1 MYNAPIENDVLWT
14 MFENGW
20 TYDDFQRNVNECEL
34 LHSLGKMHVRH
45 IEKARIAVEYLES
58 ENFKRE
64 YELFAQIYEILH
76 PYIEKEVLQDFG
88 FSVEFY
94 DEVEITLE
102 TNVEY
107 EFNGSDSNFK
117 KLKGSYTD
125 IVDAWKNM
133 LTNTLSHL
141 FNIDF

>member
-1 MYNAPIENDVLWT
+1 MYNVPIENDVLWT
-14 MFENGW
+14 MLEEGW
-20 TYDDFQRNVNECEL
+20 NYDDFKRNVNECEL

-88 FSVEFY
+88 FSVEFN

-107 EFNGSDSNFK
+107 ELIGSDSNFK

-125 IVDAWKNM
+125 IVDGLKEHVDKY
-133 LTNTLSHL
+133 LKP
-141 FNIDF
+141 FI

>member
-14 MFENGW
+14 MLEEGW
-20 TYDDFQRNVNECEL
+20 TYDDFKRNVNECEQ

-88 FSVEFY
+88 FSVEFN

-125 IVDAWKNM
+125 IVDGLKEHVDKY
-133 LTNTLSHL
+133 LKP
-141 FNIDF
+141 FI

>member
-1 MYNAPIENDVLWT
+1 MYNDPIENDDLWT
-14 MFENGW
+14 MFENGR

-88 FSVEFY
+88 FSVEFN

-125 IVDAWKNM
+125 IVDGLKEHVDKY
-133 LTNTLSHL
+133 LKP
-141 FNIDF
+141 FI

>member
-1 MYNAPIENDVLWT
+1 MYNYPIENDVLWT
-14 MFENGW
+14 MFEKGW
-20 TYDDFQRNVNECEL
+20 TYDDFKNNIDECEI
-34 LHSLGKMHVRH
+34 LHSQGKIHIRH
-45 IEKARIAVEYLES
+45 IERAHIEIEYLES

-64 YELFAQIYEILH
+64 YEIFAQIYELLYPI
-76 PYIEKEVLQDFG
+76 IEQEVIQDFG
-88 FSVEFY
+88 FSVEFN

-125 IVDAWKNM
+125 IVDGLKEHVDKY
-133 LTNTLSHL
+133 LKPFIEH
-141 FNIDF
+141 

>member
-14 MFENGW
+14 MLEEGW
-20 TYDDFQRNVNECEL
+20 TYDDFKRNVNECEQ

-76 PYIEKEVLQDFG
+76 PYIEKEVLRDFG
-88 FSVEFY
+88 FSVEFN

-107 EFNGSDSNFK
+107 EFNGSDSNCK

-125 IVDAWKNM
+125 IVDGLKEHVDKY
-133 LTNTLSHL
+133 LKP
-141 FNIDF
+141 FI

>member
-14 MFENGW
+14 MFENGR

-34 LHSLGKMHVRH
+34 LHSLGKLHVRH

-88 FSVEFY
+88 FSVEFN

-125 IVDAWKNM
+125 IVDGLKEHVDKY
-133 LTNTLSHL
+133 LKP
-141 FNIDF
+141 FI

>member
-1 MYNAPIENDVLWT
+1 MYNVPIENDVLWT
-14 MFENGW
+14 MLEEGW
-20 TYDDFQRNVNECEL
+20 NYDDFKRNVNECEL

-88 FSVEFY
+88 FSVEFN

-102 TNVEY
+102 TNAEY

-125 IVDAWKNM
+125 IVDGLKEHVDKY
-133 LTNTLSHL
+133 LKP
-141 FNIDF
+141 FI

>member
-14 MFENGW
+14 MLEEGW
-20 TYDDFQRNVNECEL
+20 TYDDFKRNVNECEQ

-88 FSVEFY
+88 FSVEFN

-107 EFNGSDSNFK
+107 ELIGSDSNFK

-125 IVDAWKNM
+125 IVDGLKEHVDKY
-133 LTNTLSHL
+133 LKP
-141 FNIDF
+141 FI

>member
-14 MFENGW
+14 MLEEGW
-20 TYDDFQRNVNECEL
+20 TYDDFKRNVNECEQ

-76 PYIEKEVLQDFG
+76 LYIEKEVLQDFG
-88 FSVEFY
+88 FSVEFN

-125 IVDAWKNM
+125 IVDGLKEHVDKY
-133 LTNTLSHL
+133 LKP
-141 FNIDF
+141 FI

>member
-1 MYNAPIENDVLWT
+1 MYNVPIENDVLWT
-14 MFENGW
+14 MLEEGW
-20 TYDDFQRNVNECEL
+20 TYDDFKRNVNECEL

-102 TNVEY
+102 TNAEY

-117 KLKGSYTD
+117 NLKGSYTD
-125 IVDAWKNM
+125 IVDGLREHVDKY
-133 LTNTLSHL
+133 LKP
-141 FNIDF
+141 FI

>member
-20 TYDDFQRNVNECEL
+20 TYDDFKRNVNECEQ

-88 FSVEFY
+88 FSVEFN

-125 IVDAWKNM
+125 IVDGLKEHVDKY
-133 LTNTLSHL
+133 LKP
-141 FNIDF
+141 FI

>member
-20 TYDDFQRNVNECEL
+20 TYDDFHRNVNECEQ

-88 FSVEFY
+88 FSVEFN

-125 IVDAWKNM
+125 IVDGLKEHVDKY
-133 LTNTLSHL
+133 LKP
-141 FNIDF
+141 FI

>member
-1 MYNAPIENDVLWT
+1 MYNVPIENDVLWT
-14 MFENGW
+14 MLEEGW
-20 TYDDFQRNVNECEL
+20 NYDDFKRNVNECEL

-88 FSVEFY
+88 FSVEFN

-102 TNVEY
+102 TNAEY

-125 IVDAWKNM
+125 IVDA
-133 LTNTLSHL
+133 
-141 FNIDF
+141 

>member
-14 MFENGW
+14 MLEEGW
-20 TYDDFQRNVNECEL
+20 TYDDFKRNVDECEL
-34 LHSLGKMHVRH
+34 LHSLGKMHVRY

-64 YELFAQIYEILH
+64 YELFAQIYEMLH
-76 PYIEKEVLQDFG
+76 PYIEKEVLQDLG
-88 FSVEFY
+88 FSVEFN

-107 EFNGSDSNFK
+107 EFNGSNSIFK

-125 IVDAWKNM
+125 IVDGLKEHAYKY
-133 LTNTLSHL
+133 LKP
-141 FNIDF
+141 FI

>member
-14 MFENGW
+14 MFENGR

-88 FSVEFY
+88 FSVEFN

-125 IVDAWKNM
+125 IVDGLKEHVDKY
-133 LTNTLSHL
+133 LKP
-141 FNIDF
+141 FI

>member
-1 MYNAPIENDVLWT
+1 MYNVPIENDVLWT
-14 MFENGW
+14 MLEEGW
-20 TYDDFQRNVNECEL
+20 NYDDFKRNVNECEL

-88 FSVEFY
+88 FSVEFN

-125 IVDAWKNM
+125 IVDGLKEHVDKY
-133 LTNTLSHL
+133 LKP
-141 FNIDF
+141 FI

>member
-1 MYNAPIENDVLWT
+1 MYNVPIENDVLWT
-14 MFENGW
+14 MLEEGW
-20 TYDDFQRNVNECEL
+20 TYDDFKRNVNECEQ

-45 IEKARIAVEYLES
+45 IEKARIAVEYLEP

-88 FSVEFY
+88 FSVEFN

-102 TNVEY
+102 TNAEY

-125 IVDAWKNM
+125 IVDGLKEHVDKY
-133 LTNTLSHL
+133 LKP
-141 FNIDF
+141 FI

>member
-14 MFENGW
+14 MLEEGW
-20 TYDDFQRNVNECEL
+20 TYDDFKRNVNECEQ

-64 YELFAQIYEILH
+64 YELFAQIYEMLH
-76 PYIEKEVLQDFG
+76 PYIEKEVLQDLG
-88 FSVEFY
+88 FSVEFN

-117 KLKGSYTD
+117 KLKGSYTN
-125 IVDAWKNM
+125 IVDILKEHVDKY
-133 LTNTLSHL
+133 LKPFIEH
-141 FNIDF
+141 

>member
-14 MFENGW
+14 MLEEGW
-20 TYDDFQRNVNECEL
+20 TYDDFKRNVNECEQ

-64 YELFAQIYEILH
+64 DELFAQIYELLYPI
-76 PYIEKEVLQDFG
+76 IEKEVIQDYG
-88 FSVEFY
+88 FSIEY
-94 DEVEITLE
+94 NDEVEVTLE

-117 KLKGSYTD
+117 KLKGSYTN
-125 IVDAWKNM
+125 IVDILKEHVDKY
-133 LTNTLSHL
+133 LKPFIEH
-141 FNIDF
+141 

>member
-1 MYNAPIENDVLWT
+1 MYNDPIENDVLWT
-14 MFENGW
+14 MFENGR

-88 FSVEFY
+88 FSVEFN

-125 IVDAWKNM
+125 IVDGLKEHVDKY
-133 LTNTLSHL
+133 LKQ
-141 FNIDF
+141 FI

>member
-1 MYNAPIENDVLWT
+1 MYNTPIENDVLWT
-14 MFENGW
+14 MFENGR

-88 FSVEFY
+88 FSVEFN

-125 IVDAWKNM
+125 IVDGLKEHVDKY
-133 LTNTLSHL
+133 LKP
-141 FNIDF
+141 FI

>member
-20 TYDDFQRNVNECEL
+20 TYDDLQRNVNECEL
-34 LHSLGKMHVRH
+34 LHSLGKMHVCH
-45 IEKARIAVEYLES
+45 IEKARIAVEYLEP

-88 FSVEFY
+88 FSVEFN

-117 KLKGSYTD
+117 KLQGSYTD
-125 IVDAWKNM
+125 IVDGLKEHVDKY
-133 LTNTLSHL
+133 LKP
-141 FNIDF
+141 FI

>member
-1 MYNAPIENDVLWT
+1 MYNVPIENDVLWT
-14 MFENGW
+14 MLEEGC
-20 TYDDFQRNVNECEL
+20 THDDFKRNVNECEL

-88 FSVEFY
+88 FSVEFN

-102 TNVEY
+102 TNAEY

-117 KLKGSYTD
+117 KIKGSYTD
-125 IVDAWKNM
+125 IVDGQKEHVDKY
-133 LTNTLSHL
+133 LKP
-141 FNIDF
+141 FI

>member
-1 MYNAPIENDVLWT
+1 MYNDPIENDVLWT
-14 MFENGW
+14 MFENGR

-88 FSVEFY
+88 FSVEFN

-125 IVDAWKNM
+125 IVDGLKEHVDKY
-133 LTNTLSHL
+133 LKP
-141 FNIDF
+141 FI

>member
-1 MYNAPIENDVLWT
+1 MYNAPIESDVLWT
-14 MFENGW
+14 MLEEGW
-20 TYDDFQRNVNECEL
+20 TYDDFKRNVNECEL

-88 FSVEFY
+88 FSVEFN
-94 DEVEITLE
+94 DEVEITQE

-125 IVDAWKNM
+125 IVDGLKEHVDKY
-133 LTNTLSHL
+133 LKP
-141 FNIDF
+141 FI

>member
-1 MYNAPIENDVLWT
+1 MYNVPIENDVLWT
-14 MFENGW
+14 MLEEGW
-20 TYDDFQRNVNECEL
+20 TYDDFKRNVNECEL

-88 FSVEFY
+88 FSVEFN

-102 TNVEY
+102 TNAEY

-117 KLKGSYTD
+117 KIKGSYTD
-125 IVDAWKNM
+125 IVDGQKEHVDKY
-133 LTNTLSHL
+133 LKP
-141 FNIDF
+141 FI